1 MPGTVVRHAGIVDNE
16 GNVWCGCR
24 SRRFGASGRSGHSGR
39 SGRQQTGPTNDVIRR
54 CQTSPRS
61 SGRIRRSGML
71 RRDARAAT

>member
-1 MPGTVVRHAGIVDNE
+1 MPGTVVCHAGIADNE
-16 GNVWCGCR
+16 DDVQRGCR
-24 SRRFGASGRSGHSGR
+24 SRRFGAAAR
-39 SGRQQTGPTNDVIRR
+39 SGRRQAGPMDDGVRR